1 MEETMTPCT
10 VAEKVPKVSI
20 NDGMTVTGPIVPVS
34 SLDHLLSVDK
44 HNPVWRVPVLK
55 DLPKHQ
61 RIASY
66 DD

>member
-1 MEETMTPCT
+1 
-10 VAEKVPKVSI
+10 
-20 NDGMTVTGPIVPVS
+20 MTVTGPIVPVS
-34 SLDHLLSVDK
+34 SLDLLLSVDE
-44 HNPVWRVPVLK
+44 HDPVWRVPVLK